1 MTVSA
6 TERTARRRVVTP
18 SVAPVPPA
26 RNDLISVLVAEGK
39 IAPVPDVPKPAPA
52 AHTGLSSRRT
62 LVLGLSGI
70 TMVVEVL
77 SIANLVPTLWV
88 GGLPLSF
95 SLLPAMALGL
105 ACGSRLLGR
114 SAIRR
119 AAVGFW
125 TIAAVLLA
133 GLSLLCLRNGRLDL
147 VPALILAALDEELV
161 YRLAIPAVIAAAL
174 RLGNV
179 RPNAARI
186 TGLVAAGFWFCLLP
200 GHLEQVTNVA
210 GFLPY
215 VSFAALAA
223 FIVYRSGSILP
234 VAIGH
239 AISNLLTLL
248 MFGEAVSADARSF
261 ALASVLSL
269 LVLAYGRPRRIT
281 VGDDGGLVDT
291 QTGLAVAAIDL
302 RDGQPALVELADGR
316 LLPVHADMVLPVE
329 VPVLAPHDLT
339 DEFPDHDAVD
349 LRAHEHHADAPA
361 TLGGP
366 PGSPVE
372 RAS

>member
-1 MTVSA
+1 MTMSD
-6 TERTARRRVVTP
+6 TNRIVVGGPGT
-18 SVAPVPPA
+18 SPVPLA
-26 RNDLISVLVAEGK
+26 SNDLVSVLVAQGK
-39 IAPVPDVPKPAPA
+39 IAPVPEIERVAP
-52 AHTGLSSRRT
+52 HQRVEQLSSRRT

-70 TMVVEVL
+70 TMLVEIL
-77 SIANLVPTLWV
+77 SIAGLVPKLWI
-88 GGLPLSF
+88 GGIPLSF

-114 SAIRR
+114 SAVRH

-125 TIAAVLLA
+125 IIAGAMLGVL
-133 GLSLLCLRNGRLDL
+133 SILCLRTGRLDL
-147 VPALILAALDEELV
+147 VPALILAALNEELV

-179 RPNAARI
+179 RPNTARI
-186 TGLVAAGFWFCLLP
+186 AGLATGAVWFCLLP
-200 GHLEQVTNVA
+200 GHLDQISSLA

-215 VSFAALAA
+215 LSFATLSA

-234 VAIGH
+234 MAIGH
-239 AISNLLTLL
+239 AISNLLTFLVW
-248 MFGEAVSADARSF
+248 GAAVTADARSL
-261 ALASVLSL
+261 AMASVLCL

-316 LLPVHADMVLPVE
+316 FIPVHADMVLPHA
-329 VPVLAPHDLT
+329 VPANDR
-339 DEFPDHDAVD
+339 PDTA
-349 LRAHEHHADAPA
+349 ADAR
-361 TLGGP
+361 
-366 PGSPVE
+366 SPE

>member
-6 TERTARRRVVTP
+6 THRTHRRGHRP
-18 SVAPVPPA
+18 SSAHPVPPA
-26 RNDLISVLVAEGK
+26 ADLVTRLVAEGK
-39 IAPVPDVPKPAPA
+39 IAPVPAPA
-52 AHTGLSSRRT
+52 ITEPSATRVEQLSNRRT

-70 TMVVEVL
+70 TMIVEIL
-77 SIANLVPTLWV
+77 SIAELVPKLWI

-114 SAIRR
+114 SGIRR
-119 AAVGFW
+119 AAQWFW
-125 TIAAVLLA
+125 VIAGLLLA
-133 GLSLLCLRNGRLDL
+133 GLTVLCFREGRIDL
-147 VPALILAALDEELV
+147 VPALLLAALDEELV
-161 YRLAIPAVIAAAL
+161 YRLAIPAVIAASL

-186 TGLVAAGFWFCLLP
+186 AGLAAAGLWFCLLP
-200 GHLEQVTNVA
+200 GHLDQITSPA

-215 VSFAALAA
+215 VSFSTLAA

-234 VAIGH
+234 LAIGH
-239 AISNLLTLL
+239 AIANLLTLL
-248 MFGEAVSADARSF
+248 MFGDAVTANARS
-261 ALASVLSL
+261 LGIASVLCL
-269 LVLAYGRPRRIT
+269 LVLAYGRPRRLT

-291 QTGLAVAAIDL
+291 QTGLSVAAIDL

-316 LLPVHADMVLPVE
+316 YLPVHADMVLPHE
-329 VPVLAPHDLT
+329 V
-339 DEFPDHDAVD
+339 AVQG
-349 LRAHEHHADAPA
+349 LPDAPA
-361 TLGGP
+361 DLH
-366 PGSPVE
+366 PG